1 MQKRVVGNIN
11 ELNEASRKTAFEES
25 ANTAGT
31 NRGGC
36 KANKTSFGRFK
47 KFAVII
53 MLLIVSVF
61 CAIGSADWIIS
72 QQEQL
77 PRGSGST
84 FVYDKKTLQNYI
96 ALKGSDETEAAAK
109 VAEAEK
115 YASLQ
120 TETDSD
126 DSAVADKFTVKKAAV
141 SKKSAVSTYA
151 NGLESAIYGKSAIYN
166 GKPIVAIKK
175 TAGID
180 NAAADLPDD
189 VLNGSLLTSYKPLTD
204 GSVTEADLT
213 EAYFAE
219 GATSG
224 LPQNAGTY
232 AILVK
237 IKRLEA
243 YGYAVKIFT
252 ILPCPVTVDWSG
264 VDFVNGFTYD
274 GAAHPVTAAAKIASS
289 DNGNIAGSAANA
301 NLSVSIAKDGAFAE
315 EIKTAGDYTLTAVSG
330 NDNYVIYDT
339 EATRTT
345 SFTVKQ
351 APLAV
356 TVNDKTITYGDTVT
370 FSESDLTFKGFVGG
384 ETASVLGGAATFRH
398 KYEQFSD
405 VGTYTVTAS
414 GLTSENYKITY
425 TQGTLTVIKYGLKL
439 SWSGLT
445 FVYGK
450 TARVPTAAITN
461 PLPSGAADPGLN
473 VSVTTGEA
481 INVGSYT
488 AKASVPDD
496 GNYYIAS
503 GATANFTVTAKEAT
517 VTITLSKSTITYG
530 DEAPDATITYNGVL
544 DGDTLGAPAFDYG
557 GYKKGSD
564 VGTYTVT
571 VKELANGNY
580 DIKTTSASFTVKPYG
595 LNVTWSDLTFTY
607 DKTAHKPTATVSNPI
622 DGLTAPVIAVTT
634 YSETG
639 VAADAINAG
648 SYIAKAS
655 VTDGNYSIASGE
667 TTNFTINKKSV
678 TIIVGKSVTYGDTAT
693 FSENDLTI
701 TGLIG
706 NDTLGGNP
714 TFASE
719 YTAGSPV
726 TEEGYAITV
735 TFSETAL
742 NPNYSLDSLVIT
754 GTLTV
759 NKKALTIKVKDCSV
773 NYGDDKPNF
782 ELEYNGFVNG
792 ENSAV
797 LSGAPDFACDYEKGT
812 SPAGK
817 TYIVKVSGGL
827 YSKNYEITCLPGTL
841 TVSKKS
847 VTITIEN
854 KTITYGDDKP
864 TPTSYSYTIKDTLT
878 GEDISTD
885 EFTAINSEIKF
896 ACPYEKGFPAGDYKI
911 TAKCN
916 NDNYTLNVTHA
927 VTLTVSPKTVT
938 VTTKEKSI
946 TYGDETPTFTS
957 DDLICDGL
965 ISGDTLG
972 TPEFN
977 YGGYVKGSSAGKYTV
992 TVSGL
997 ANGNYNIVYTP
1008 GNLIVNKYGL
1018 RLTWSNTTLTYNGT
1032 AQAPT
1037 PTISNPLAGFAMPTV
1052 GVTKDSYQTNIG
1064 KDYVAVAEI
1073 TGENSENYTLNA
1085 ATAKCKFDIVL
1096 QTITLNNTIELD
1108 YNADGITFDGSLFS
1122 NAFTDANGNAVKLNE
1137 GDITFDMA
1145 NAVAKNFSGTETA
1158 SETAGLFSYTFGK
1171 QIKAGSTYII
1181 TGVKFTSDNYNIKS
1195 SSDIIYLKYK
1205 TAMIGKTYYTI
1216 EDAINFSKSGDIV
1229 LASNSTDTKT
1239 YVITSFSK
1247 IGYYGGN
1254 SFSCGKN
1261 IIVPHADGKTT
1272 SETKVTTPTTG
1283 NVGSV
1288 LIVPDGISITIN
1300 SATLDILAVVAHDS
1314 TSRVCTTATRGVV
1327 MNHGTITV
1335 TGTTAGGDPN
1345 IRAYGYL
1352 KGTGNVIVKNGATA
1366 EDLFHIYDF
1375 KGGRN
1380 TLGITKSTSNY
1391 LPLNS
1396 YSIHNISCNIQ
1407 VFAGSLYTA
1416 FYQISVKVTDL
1427 QWFSDSIPVV
1437 GKSNSSSALFK
1448 LSEGYIEKRA
1458 IPADNSTSKDLDT
1471 ITGSNQI
1478 KGQKEDIRIHG
1489 TAVDGAVK
1497 ITVSMFGQTANMQT
1511 GTNNP
1516 LPIPYMNIRV
1526 CKGGNLTLENSSYKF
1541 MPGSALIVDDGGSLT
1556 VGSNAKLVFY
1566 SVDEC
1571 TEYEKPVTYK
1581 TKDGTVTTYP
1591 YIYMTNYCVDKVDAY
1606 FEVNSNNTSLEGYLS
1621 GKITTKNQNVKI
1633 NIKNASATIT
1643 VLNEFQAEGGPLG
1656 LSAKVSTRSVS
1667 MTATGNIMTDRNNYG
1682 ESEFTA
1688 GEYTSYKIGNEYY
1701 WASSSILKTV
1711 TLFSDG
1717 KQYGDTITEII
1728 GTTITLPTEL
1738 QKKHYTFG
1746 GWSDGSTVYNGSL
1759 IVPNSDVTLNAV
1771 WTPVTYTINY
1781 EFWYNDQKLSDEL
1794 TANIVNANPAT
1805 FTCNKN
1811 ITFERVSLKGYTFD
1825 KWYIDSEFGTSVSQT
1840 SDALKY
1846 IEDGSVTITLYGR
1859 FIEPAYT
1866 ITYYVNNDEISA
1878 ESLKNFV
1885 ENLQFEY
1892 SSANTYISYLENG
1905 TAFSP
1910 AKIDI
1915 NDGDTTKSKYFLG
1928 WYTDENC
1935 ETPFSS
1941 LSDATKVNLYAKWG
1955 LKAQIVVVGN
1965 NGTKTIEGYYH
1976 YKEDSTFT
1984 FAEADISSIV
1994 ASGYKFIGAVASS
2007 DYTITE
2013 TNTDNPNNITV
2024 TGKATAT
2031 VPEVAAGS
2039 SNTAPQI
2046 KVTADIRKILTVT
2059 ITMEAYAEH
2068 KVALSTYT
2076 GYFSIDNII
2085 INNNFYSMDNQSW
2098 IKSTETN
2105 IITNPIGKNNST
2117 TNLTFFIL
2125 DSNDSTI
2132 TITINN
2138 INVHNWTNTSSKN
2151 FKAPNPPDTKTN
2163 CNIDY
2168 SYSGSGKAGIST
2180 YIIRNITN
2188 NATIA
2193 WSSSQKGTSA

>member
-11 ELNEASRKTAFEES
+11 ELNEAARKTASEES

-47 KFAVII
+47 KFAVIV

-77 PRGSGST
+77 PGGSDST

-96 ALKGSDETEAAAK
+96 ALKGSDESDETEAAAK
-109 VAEAEK
+109 VAEAEE

-126 DSAVADKFTVKKAAV
+126 DSAVADKFIVKKTAV

-189 VLNGSLLTSYKPLTD
+189 VLNGSLLTSYKPLTG

-252 ILPCPVTVDWSG
+252 ILPCPVTVGWSG
-264 VDFVNGFTYD
+264 VDFANGFTYD
-274 GAAHPVTAAAKIASS
+274 GTTHPVTAAAKIASS
-289 DNGNIAGSAANA
+289 DNGNVAGSEVNA
-301 NLSVSIAKDGAFAE
+301 DLSVSITKNGAFAE
-315 EIKTAGDYTLTAVSG
+315 EIKTAGNYVLTAASG

-339 EATRTT
+339 EATRTA
-345 SFTVKQ
+345 SFTVKP

-356 TVNDKTITYGDTVT
+356 TVNGKTITYGDAVPGFTL
-370 FSESDLTFKGFVGG
+370 SYEGFVGG
-384 ETASVLGGAATFRH
+384 ETASVLGGTAIFTH
-398 KYEQFSD
+398 GYEQFSD

-425 TQGTLTVIKYGLKL
+425 NQGTLKVIKYGLEL
-439 SWSGLT
+439 SWSNLI
-445 FVYGK
+445 FDYDK
-450 TARVPTAAITN
+450 KAHVPTAAITN
-461 PLPSGAADPGLN
+461 PLPSGAADSGLN
-473 VSVTTGEA
+473 VSVTTGKA
-481 INVGSYT
+481 INAGSYT
-488 AKASVPDD
+488 AKASVTD

-503 GATANFTVTAKEAT
+503 GETADFTINKRDAT
-517 VTITLSKSTITYG
+517 VTVTLSETEIAFGS
-530 DEAPDATITYNGVL
+530 EAPTATINYRGVL
-544 DGDTLGAPAFDYG
+544 DGDSLGTPEVVYG
-557 GYKKGSD
+557 GYKKGSE

-571 VKELANGNY
+571 VISGLANDNY
-580 DIKTTSASFTVKPYG
+580 DIKTTSANFTVKPYG
-595 LNVTWSDLTFTY
+595 LNIEWSDTPFTY
-607 DKTAHKPTATVSNPI
+607 SKTAQNPVATISNPI
-622 DGLTAPVIAVTT
+622 EGLTAPTVTVTT

-639 VAADAINAG
+639 VATDSINAG

-655 VTDGNYSIASGE
+655 VADTNYYIASGE
-667 TTNFTINKKSV
+667 TASFTINKKSV

-706 NDTLGGNP
+706 NDNLGGNP
-714 TFASE
+714 TFASK

-773 NYGDDKPNF
+773 NYGGDPDF
-782 ELEYNGFVNG
+782 ELEYTGFVNG
-792 ENSAV
+792 ETSAV
-797 LSGAPDFACDYEKGT
+797 LSGKPVFGCDYEKGT

-817 TYIVKVSGGL
+817 TYTVTVVSGL
-827 YSKNYEITCLPGTL
+827 YSKNYEITYLSGTL
-841 TVSKKS
+841 TVNKKS
-847 VTITIEN
+847 VTITIEYKN
-854 KTITYGDDKP
+854 ITYGDEA
-864 TPTSYSYTIKDTLT
+864 PTSYSYKIKDTLT
-878 GEDISTD
+878 DEDISAD
-885 EFTAINSEIKF
+885 EFTAINSEIEF
-896 ACPYEKGFPAGDYKI
+896 ACPYQKGYPAGDYKI
-911 TAKCN
+911 TATCN
-916 NDNYTLNVTHA
+916 NDNYTLTVPSSKLTVNKANLTLVANNNDITYGEAPSAKGYYYKGFLLNDNEQSANITGTVKYSFDYNQYDNIYDEDGNEKSYHITPSVENFSSTNYA
-927 VTLTVSPKTVT
+927 CSDIEKGTLTVNKLPVKATVEKTYNDSS
-938 VTTKEKSI
+938 K
-946 TYGDETPTFTS
+946 
-957 DDLICDGL
+957 
-965 ISGDTLG
+965 DT
-972 TPEFN
+972 
-977 YGGYVKGSSAGKYTV
+977 
-992 TVSGL
+992 
-997 ANGNYNIVYTP
+997 NGNYA
-1008 GNLIVNKYGL
+1008 GLHFNKDL
-1018 RLTWSNTTLTYNGT
+1018 
-1032 AQAPT
+1032 
-1037 PTISNPLAGFAMPTV
+1037 F
-1052 GVTKDSYQTNIG
+1052 KDSFAP
-1064 KDYVAVAEI
+1064 V
-1073 TGENSENYTLNA
+1073 NA
-1085 ATAKCKFDIVL
+1085 N
-1096 QTITLNNTIELD
+1096 ITLPDEYKLKI
-1108 YNADGITFDGSLFS
+1108 YN
-1122 NAFTDANGNAVKLNE
+1122 
-1137 GDITFDMA
+1137 DINDSST
-1145 NAVAKNFSGTETA
+1145 AVAKNFT
-1158 SETAGLFSYTFGK
+1158 GK
-1171 QIKAGSTYII
+1171 QDTSKAENGFFEYSFGDYIKAGSTYAI
-1181 TGVKFTSDNYNIKS
+1181 TGLTLKTTSNYS
-1195 SSDIIYLKYK
+1195 LSGTVYLKYK
-1205 TAMIGKTYYTI
+1205 TAKIGSTTYYTI
-1216 EDAINFSKSGDIV
+1216 EDAINFPESGDIV
-1229 LASNSTDTKT
+1229 LASDSSSATS
-1239 YVITSFSK
+1239 YIITSFSK

-1254 SFSCGKN
+1254 SFTCGKN
-1261 IIVPHADGKTT
+1261 IIVPHADGKTS
-1272 SETKVTTPTTG
+1272 SETKQENSNG

-1288 LIVPDGISITIN
+1288 LIVPDGISLTIN
-1300 SATLDILAVVAHDS
+1300 SATLDILAIVAMNNL
-1314 TSRVCTTATRGVV
+1314 TTCTTSSRGVII
-1327 MNHGTITV
+1327 NNGTIKV
-1335 TGTTAGGDPN
+1335 TGTINNGDTPN
-1345 IRAYGYL
+1345 IKAYGYL
-1352 KGTGNVIVKNGATA
+1352 KGTGNVIVTDGATA
-1366 EDLFHIYDF
+1366 EDLFHIFDF
-1375 KGGRN
+1375 KGGKN
-1380 TLGITKSTSNY
+1380 TLGIYNGTKEY

-1396 YSIHNISCNIQ
+1396 YSLHNISCNIR
-1407 VFAGSLYTA
+1407 VYAGCTYNALYEI
-1416 FYQISVKVTDL
+1416 YMGGS
-1427 QWFSDSIPVV
+1427 WFTGRIPVV
-1437 GKSNSSSALFK
+1437 GKSDAPSALFK
-1448 LSEGYIEKRA
+1448 LSDGYLEKRA
-1458 IPADNSTSKDLDT
+1458 VPADNSASNDLDT
-1471 ITGSNQI
+1471 ITGSNQL
-1478 KGQKEDIRIHG
+1478 KGQKEDVKIYG
-1489 TAVDGAVK
+1489 TAVDGS
-1497 ITVSMFGQTANMQT
+1497 ITINVSLKVVFEIKATMQT

-1606 FEVNSNNTSLEGYLS
+1606 FEINSNNTSLEGYIS
-1621 GKITTKNQNVKI
+1621 GKITTKKQNVKI

-1643 VLNEFQAEGGPLG
+1643 VLNEFQSEGGTAG

-1667 MTATGNIMTDRNNYG
+1667 MTATGNIITDKTNYG
-1682 ESEFTA
+1682 EANFST

-1701 WASSSILKTV
+1701 WAKSSILKTV
-1711 TLFSDG
+1711 TLLSDG

-1728 GTTITLPTEL
+1728 GTAITLPTEL

-1746 GWSDGSTVYNGSL
+1746 GWSDGSAIYNGSL

-1781 EFWYNDQKLSDEL
+1781 EFWYNDQRLSDEL

-1805 FTCNKN
+1805 FTYDKN

-1840 SDALKY
+1840 GDALKY

-1866 ITYYVNNDEISA
+1866 ITYYVNNDEIAA
-1878 ESLKNFV
+1878 EDLKSFV

-1892 SSANTYISYLENG
+1892 SSANTYISYLENR

-1915 NDGDTTKSKYFLG
+1915 NDNNTTKSKYFLG

-1994 ASGYKFIGAVASS
+1994 ASGYKFIGAIASS
-2007 DYTITE
+2007 EYTITA

-2024 TGKATAT
+2024 TGKVTAT

-2046 KVTADIRKILTVT
+2046 KVTADIRRILTVD
-2059 ITMEAYAEH
+2059 ITMSASAYYEH
-2068 KVALSTYT
+2068 KFGWTSVSNQNETKS
-2076 GYFSIDNII
+2076 FSIDSIVIKNSMYSTDKTTWNTSTNASII
-2085 INNNFYSMDNQSW
+2085 PESINGNTALYVLEGD
-2098 IKSTETN
+2098 T
-2105 IITNPIGKNNST
+2105 
-2117 TNLTFFIL
+2117 
-2125 DSNDSTI
+2125 TI
-2132 TITINN
+2132 TIEIKDVTIKLSYLLYDP
-2138 INVHNWTNTSSKN
+2138 VSKTFYATNSTLTKSGCTYTSSH
-2151 FKAPNPPDTKTN
+2151 
-2163 CNIDY
+2163 
-2168 SYSGSGKAGIST
+2168 SGSTST
-2180 YIIRNITN
+2180 FVFTITD
-2188 NATIA
+2188 NATIK
-2193 WSSSQKGTSA
+2193 WSGKQT